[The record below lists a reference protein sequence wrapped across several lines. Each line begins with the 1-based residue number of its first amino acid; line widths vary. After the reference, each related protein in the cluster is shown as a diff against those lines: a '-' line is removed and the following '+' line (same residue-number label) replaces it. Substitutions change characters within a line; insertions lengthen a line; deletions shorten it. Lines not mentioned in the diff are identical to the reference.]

1 MKRALVLLAFGL
13 AFTPL
18 SAFAW
23 GPRGHEV
30 VAHIAAMNLT
40 PKARA
45 AVAGLLGGE
54 AEAMMAINASW
65 ADEIREARPQ
75 TGPWHYVN
83 LQLSQDMR
91 YRPARDCPR
100 DNCVVAQIL
109 RQDAVLRS
117 NAPPGTKAE
126 ALKFLIHFIGDI
138 HQPLHA
144 ADNRDRGGN
153 QVPLRYRGQRI
164 NLHHF
169 WDDEVVSPLGR
180 DARTIARAID
190 GITPALQKN
199 QLAGGTPVFWAEMS
213 ASIAR
218 SSIYPE
224 LGRGGAVTAREV
236 AGHSRIARVQL
247 ARAGYALAGTLNAIF
262 R

>member
-1 MKRALVLLAFGL
+1 MKRALALLAFCL
-13 AFTPL
+13 SFTPPC
-18 SAFAW
+18 AFAW

-45 AVAGLLGGE
+45 AVAGLLGGD
-54 AEAMMAINASW
+54 AEAMMAIHASW

-75 TGPWHYVN
+75 TASWHYVN

-91 YRPARDCPR
+91 YQAGRDCQR
-100 DNCVVAQIL
+100 DNCVVAQIQ
-109 RQDAVLRS
+109 RQEAVLRS
-117 NAPPGTKAE
+117 NAPRGAKAE
-126 ALKFLIHFIGDI
+126 ALKFLIHFIGDV

-144 ADNRDRGGN
+144 ADNGDRGGN
-153 QVPLRYRGQRI
+153 QVRLRYRGQRI

-169 WDDEVVSPLGR
+169 WDDEVVTPLGR
-180 DARTIARAID
+180 DPRVIARAID
-190 GITPALQKN
+190 GITPPLQKN

-218 SSIYPE
+218 SAIYPE

-236 AGHSRIARVQL
+236 SSHGRIARVQL